1 VKTREGERVFWTYA
15 KNVTLKK
22 HHQRVRVVF
31 SFEDKIEG
39 ALKVLATNRLNWDV
53 KTILETYLFRWRID
67 AFYRDAKQAL
77 GLEESEVRKLPG
89 SKRHWLMVFLADT
102 LVQFNSKVVF
112 LVERVK
118 GGFEAVGSTCRFAA
132 TEVLCS
138 FVSLVMRLARKLKSA
153 DEILKYSLSNLKE
166 IKKLYQMDI

>member
-1 VKTREGERVFWTYA
+1 MKTREGERVFWTYA

-77 GLEESEVRKLPG
+77 GLEDSEVRKLCG

-102 LVQFNSKVVF
+102 LLQLNPKAER
-112 LVERVK
+112 LVESVK
-118 GGFEAVGSTCRFAA
+118 GGVKTVGSTCRFAA
-132 TEVLCS
+132 TEVLRS
-138 FVSLVMRLARKLKSA
+138 FVSLVMRLAQKLKTA